1 MAAAFSWKKTP
12 LEEESKPFLDHLDDL
27 RTCIVQV
34 IVALAVGLA
43 IATPLAPG
51 IMALITRPLEVA
63 AGSAGPYL
71 RSLDVTG
78 AFSLWM
84 RLSLWAGL
92 VFSLP
97 GILYAVGL
105 FVLPGLT
112 AAEKRVLRQMGG
124 MSLVLF
130 AVGVYLGYRALPL
143 ALKAMMAIHVWM
155 HVRPEW
161 TITSYVPFAMQVI
174 LAFGLVFQMPVVLLL
189 LGRLGLVRASF
200 LREKRRHMY
209 VIIFIVAAILT
220 PPEVVSQIIM
230 ASVLIVLYEMC
241 VVMMSMRERA
251 AGDGARGV

>member
-1 MAAAFSWKKTP
+1 MAAAFSWKKIP
-12 LEEESKPFLDHLDDL
+12 REEESKPFLDHLQDF

-34 IVALAVGLA
+34 IVALGVGLA
-43 IATPLAPG
+43 IATPLAPH
-51 IMALITRPLEVA
+51 IMELITRPLEVA

-112 AAEKRVLRQMGG
+112 STEKRVLRQMGG

-130 AVGVYLGYRALPL
+130 AVGVYLGYRALPM
-143 ALKAMMAIHVWM
+143 ALKAMMAIHAWM
-155 HVRPEW
+155 HLRAEW

-174 LAFGLVFQMPVVLLL
+174 LAFGLVFQMPIILLL

-209 VIIFIVAAILT
+209 VIIFIIAAVLT
-220 PPEVVSQIIM
+220 PPEVISQIIM
-230 ASVLIVLYEMC
+230 ASVLIVLYEAC
-241 VVMMSMRERA
+241 VVLMGLRERDA
-251 AGDGARGV
+251 KNERH